1 MNVRDIIARGPQ
13 VIKNNDET
21 HSRTGKSDFTPEA
34 PPEILTFAHKGRA
47 PAPVGGSKAP
57 EFKRL
62 EPLPRTKASENNS
75 YT

>member
-1 MNVRDIIARGPQ
+1 MARGPL

-21 HSRTGKSDFTPEA
+21 RSHSGKPDFTPEA
-34 PPEILTFAHKGRA
+34 PPEILTFAPKGKPPIPQA
-47 PAPVGGSKAP
+47 GSKAP